1 MSRTLP
7 IAAACAI
14 LASVSV
20 LATACGTSSDAAAE
34 VAGVEYTVDD
44 LTAYLETTDPDSEAR
59 ALRTEAAAWLTNW
72 VFFTALEQEMA
83 ERGIA
88 ITNAHEAQAVADITQ
103 ADPTFVPG
111 AAGSEITIRQRAATL
126 AAFEWTER
134 EVPAAVAGEPLRH
147 LCSRHILVAT
157 QAEADEV
164 MARLEAGEDFV
175 LLALDLS
182 LDPGSG
188 SLGGDLGCVLEG
200 SFVPPFEEAAY
211 GAGPGE
217 VVTAESQ
224 FGFHVIEVLSSGPAT
239 AENHPQLDAESL
251 ARMAADA
258 ELAALNIAQG
268 EVQAQRQQLL
278 IDIQEQI
285 LERYGPDVKIDDRY
299 GRWDP
304 DQFRVVV
311 DQRPSE

>member
-1 MSRTLP
+1 MSRIQP

-20 LATACGTSSDAAAE
+20 LASACGASSDAAAE
-34 VAGVEYTVDD
+34 VAGVEYPVDD

-59 ALRTEAAAWLTNW
+59 AQRTQAAAWLTNW

-88 ITNAHEAQAVADITQ
+88 VTNAHEAQAVADITQ
-103 ADPTFVPG
+103 ADPSFVPG
-111 AAGSEITIRQRAATL
+111 AAGSDITIRQRAATL

-134 EVPAAVAGEPLRH
+134 EVPEVVAGEPLRH
-147 LCSRHILVAT
+147 LCSRHILVST

-164 MARLEAGEDFV
+164 MALLGAGDDFA
-175 LLALDLS
+175 LLALNLS

-200 SFVPPFEEAAY
+200 SFVAPFEEAAY
-211 GAGPGE
+211 GAGRGE
-217 VVTAESQ
+217 VVVAESQ

-239 AENHPQLDAESL
+239 SQNHPQLDAESL
-251 ARMAADA
+251 ARMAEEA
-258 ELAALNIAQG
+258 ELAALSAAEG

-278 IDIQEQI
+278 IDIQQQI
-285 LERYGPDVKIDDRY
+285 FERYGPDVRIDDRY

-304 DQFRVVV
+304 DEFRVILE
-311 DQRPSE
+311 QAG

>member
-1 MSRTLP
+1 MSPIRP
-7 IAAACAI
+7 IAAACAAAVSA
-14 LASVSV
+14 LVLVSGCGASP
-20 LATACGTSSDAAAE
+20 DAAAE
-34 VAGVEYTVDD
+34 VAGVEYSVAD
-44 LTAYLETTDPDSEAR
+44 LTAYLETTDPGSEAR
-59 ALRTEAAAWLTNW
+59 ALRAEAAAWLTGW

-88 ITNAHEAQAVADITQ
+88 ITNAHEAQAVAELTQ
-103 ADPTFVPG
+103 ADPSFVPG
-111 AAGSEITIRQRAATL
+111 AAGSDIVIRQRAATL

-134 EVPAAVAGEPLRH
+134 EVPEVVAGEPLRY
-147 LCSRHILVAT
+147 LCSRHILVET

-164 MARLEAGEDFV
+164 MARLGAGEDFS

-200 SFVPPFEEAAY
+200 SFVPPFEEAGY

-217 VVTAESQ
+217 VVVAESQ

-239 AENHPQLDAESL
+239 ANNHPQLNAEAL
-251 ARMAADA
+251 AQMAEDA
-258 ELAALNIAQG
+258 ELTALSATQG
-268 EVQAQRQQLL
+268 EVQAQRQKLL
-278 IDIQEQI
+278 VDLQERI
-285 LERYGPDVKIDDRY
+285 FERYGPDVTIDDRY

-304 DQFRVVV
+304 DAFRVVA
-311 DQRPSE
+311 DQAG

>member
-1 MSRTLP
+1 MSRIRP

-14 LASVSV
+14 FAAASV
-20 LATACGTSSDAAAE
+20 LASACGASSDAAAE
-34 VAGVEYTVDD
+34 VAGVEYPVDH

-59 ALRTEAAAWLTNW
+59 ALRAEAAAWLTNW

-103 ADPTFVPG
+103 ADPSFVPG
-111 AAGSEITIRQRAATL
+111 AAGSRIVIRQRAATL

-157 QAEADEV
+157 QPEADQV
-164 MARLEAGEDFV
+164 MARLEAGEDFA

-188 SLGGDLGCVLEG
+188 SLGGDLGCVPEG
-200 SFVPPFEEAAY
+200 SFVAPFEDAAY
-211 GAGPGE
+211 GAGPGR
-217 VVTAESQ
+217 VVVAESQ
-224 FGFHVIEVLSSGPAT
+224 FGFHVIEVISSGSAT
-239 AENHPQLDAESL
+239 AQNHPQLDAESL
-251 ARMAADA
+251 ARMAEDA
-258 ELAALNIAQG
+258 ELAALSVAQG

-278 IDIQEQI
+278 IDIQAQI
-285 LERYGPDVKIDDRY
+285 FERYGPDVRIDDRY

-311 DQRPSE
+311 DQTG

>member
-1 MSRTLP
+1 MSL
-7 IAAACAI
+7 
-14 LASVSV
+14 LASG
-20 LATACGTSSDAAAE
+20 CGASPDPAAE
-34 VAGVEYTVDD
+34 VAGVEYAVED

-59 ALRTEAAAWLTNW
+59 ALRSEAAAWLTSW

-111 AAGSEITIRQRAATL
+111 AAGSGITIRQRAATL

-134 EVPAAVAGEPLRH
+134 EVPVEVAGEPLRH
-147 LCSRHILVAT
+147 LCSRHILVET

-164 MARLEAGEDFV
+164 LARLGAGEDFS

-211 GAGPGE
+211 GAAPGE
-217 VVTAESQ
+217 VVVAESQ
-224 FGFHVIEVLSSGPAT
+224 FGFHVIEVVSSGPAT
-239 AENHPQLDAESL
+239 AQNHPQLDAESL
-251 ARMAADA
+251 ARMAEAA
-258 ELAALNIAQG
+258 ELAALSVAQG

-278 IDIQEQI
+278 IDMQEHI
-285 LERYGPDVKIDDRY
+285 FERYGPDVKIDDRY

-304 DQFRVVV
+304 DEFRVV
-311 DQRPSE
+311 PEPTE